1 MNKKLK
7 PITGKTPVRINIY
20 PEVFK
25 KCNSD
30 LAKSKKFIEE
40 MQNKLEISKCRMT
53 RLVTN
58 SSTNLLATELIAI
71 SLHMEVPMEKIIS
84 HGMSND

>member
-1 MNKKLK
+1 MNTKAKR
-7 PITGKTPVRINIY
+7 ITAKTPVRIKIY

-30 LAKSKKFIEE
+30 LEESKKFIEE
-40 MQNKLEISKCRMT
+40 MQKKLEISKCRMT

-84 HGMSND
+84 HGMSNE